1 MLVLWHSTQQIS
13 YYVQYSLPTAQLIYT
28 GKLGSDFILSFWQL
42 YLSASSSQLMLFYFR
57 QIVIRILPLS
67 IA

>member
-1 MLVLWHSTQQIS
+1 MLVLWHYPQQIS

-28 GKLGSDFILSFWQL
+28 GKLGSDFILFFWQL

-57 QIVIRILPLS
+57 QIVIRILPDF
-67 IA
+67 